1 MTSSLVKLVNHGART
16 AGILLLLFILAVPSF
31 AQNRSIDLVLVLD
44 SSSSMSSS
52 YRETLHYITGP
63 FLKEFLRVG
72 DTFHLISFSDIP
84 QAEISRRIEGVG
96 DMETV
101 IGRMLLMYPLNPY
114 SDIPGAL
121 DFTEQYVST
130 LPGGRS
136 KKVVLV
142 TDGSQNPRPGTGQNM
157 DSAAVQS
164 LLKGAVSRFSQR
176 GAEFY
181 LVTFPLTGSGPS
193 SGRGGSRPPP
203 AASPAEPAAG
213 TAGRTTVQAA
223 PQESAPSGSQDAA
236 PVQQSTETETVQE
249 EAAGSGG
256 AAGAVAGGETVPQAG
271 ETPAGTVPG
280 SETVPSGADAVSTDT
295 ATPPANPGFGGLPV
309 SLPFL
314 IGLIAVLLLILALII
329 FLVTRR
335 LQSSPNRAMA
345 SAALASGTKPISQ
358 EEAAKH
364 KDQSAAKNA
373 ELLESYAASQR
384 PGTPNAPRRT
394 PLYNAPNQ
402 PTDGPP
408 LLNLYV
414 DGQSTAIGRRNI
426 HNAKAG
432 VTFTIGGGNSDFLI
446 FFVNIPPHIA
456 EVRYDGSQCT
466 FYPRKPQY
474 FPDTGS
480 QVISNCIGQ
489 AVRVISD
496 KKYEFFIRVDRYQD
510 PLIALNRLLHSIEI
524 PEK

>member
-1 MTSSLVKLVNHGART
+1 MTSSLAKRVNHGARI
-16 AGILLLLFILAVPSF
+16 AGALLLLFIFAVPAA

-44 SSSSMSSS
+44 TSSSMSSS

-72 DTFHLISFSDIP
+72 DTFHLISFSDISRM
-84 QAEISRRIEGVG
+84 EISRRIEGVG
-96 DMETV
+96 DMETI

-121 DFTEQYVST
+121 NFAEQYVSS
-130 LPGGRS
+130 LPGGRP

-142 TDGSQNPRPGTGQNM
+142 TDGDQNPRLGTGQNM
-157 DSAAVQS
+157 DGDAVQT
-164 LLKGAVSRFSQR
+164 LLNGAASRFDQR

-181 LVTFPLTGSGPS
+181 LVKFPLAGNGPS
-193 SGRGGSRPPP
+193 SGRGGSAAPP
-203 AASPAEPAAG
+203 ARTASPAEPAVAATG
-213 TAGRTTVQAA
+213 QITVQAV
-223 PQESAPSGSQDAA
+223 PQESVPSGRQDPA
-236 PVQQSTETETVQE
+236 PVQSTETGIVQE
-249 EAAGSGG
+249 AVTGPGEEAGAAAGGIAAP
-256 AAGAVAGGETVPQAG
+256 AAGG
-271 ETPAGTVPG
+271 TPAETVPG
-280 SETVPSGADAVSTDT
+280 STTFPEEAVSSGT
-295 ATPPANPGFGGLPV
+295 AASSAGSGFRLPV
-309 SLPFL
+309 SLPV
-314 IGLIAVLLLILALII
+314 IAGLIVVLLIILALIV

-335 LQSSPNRAMA
+335 LQASPNRAMV

-364 KDQSAAKNA
+364 KDQSAARNA

-402 PTDGPP
+402 PTEGPP
-408 LLNLYV
+408 MLNLYV
-414 DGQSTAIGRRNI
+414 DGQSTTIGRRNI
-426 HNAKAG
+426 HNAKPG
-432 VTFTIGGGNSDFLI
+432 VIFTIGGGNSDFLI
-446 FFVNIPPHIA
+446 FFVNVPPHIA

-489 AVRVISD
+489 AVRVVSD

-510 PLIALNRLLHSIEI
+510 PLIALNRLLHSIEV
-524 PEK
+524 PEQ

>member
-1 MTSSLVKLVNHGART
+1 MTSSLAKRVNHGTRT
-16 AGILLLLFILAVPSF
+16 AGVLLLLLILAVPAA

-44 SSSSMSSS
+44 TSSSMSSS
-52 YRETLHYITGP
+52 YRETLYYITGP
-63 FLKEFLRVG
+63 FLKEFLRLG
-72 DTFHLISFSDIP
+72 DTFHLISFSGTS
-84 QAEISRRIEGVG
+84 QAEISRRVEGVG
-96 DMETV
+96 DMETI
-101 IGRMLLMYPLNPY
+101 IGRILLMYPLDPY

-121 DFTEQYVST
+121 SFAEQYVSS
-130 LPGGRS
+130 LPGGRP

-142 TDGSQNPRPGTGQNM
+142 TDGDQSPRPGTGQNM
-157 DSAAVQS
+157 DGAAVQT
-164 LLKGAVSRFSQR
+164 LLDGAVFRFGQR

-181 LVTFPLTGSGPS
+181 LVKFPLVGSGPS
-193 SGRGGSRPPP
+193 SGRGGSADSPLAPP
-203 AASPAEPAAG
+203 AAGAA
-213 TAGRTTVQAA
+213 ARTTVQAA
-223 PQESAPSGSQDAA
+223 PKEDVPSGGGDPA
-236 PVQQSTETETVQE
+236 PAQSAETEIVQE
-249 EAAGSGG
+249 EAAETGGESGAATGGGVVPAADGVSAETPPGSGT
-256 AAGAVAGGETVPQAG
+256 VSPEETG
-271 ETPAGTVPG
+271 
-280 SETVPSGADAVSTDT
+280 AVSTDT
-295 ATPPANPGFGGLPV
+295 AVPPSAPGSRGFPV
-309 SLPFL
+309 SLPVL
-314 IGLIAVLLLILALII
+314 IGLIAALLFILALII
-329 FLVTRR
+329 ILVARR

-364 KDQSAAKNA
+364 KDQSAARNA

-402 PTDGPP
+402 PTEGP
-408 LLNLYV
+408 LMLNLYV

-426 HNAKAG
+426 HNAKQG
-432 VTFTIGGGNSDFLI
+432 VTFTIGGGTSDFLI

-456 EVRYDGSQCT
+456 EVRYDGNQCA
-466 FYPRKPQY
+466 FYPRKAQY

-524 PEK
+524 PD

>member
-1 MTSSLVKLVNHGART
+1 M
-16 AGILLLLFILAVPSF
+16 
-31 AQNRSIDLVLVLD
+31 DLVLVLD
-44 SSSSMSSS
+44 NSSSMSSS
-52 YRETLHYITGP
+52 YRETLNYITGP

-84 QAEISRRIEGVG
+84 RAEISRRIEGVG
-96 DMETV
+96 DMEII
-101 IGRMLLMYPLNPY
+101 IGRMLLMYPLIPY

-121 DFTEQYVST
+121 DFAEQYVSS
-130 LPGGRS
+130 LPAGRP
-136 KKVVLV
+136 KKVVFI
-142 TDGSQNPRPGTGQNM
+142 TDGDQSPRPGTGQSM
-157 DSAAVQS
+157 EGAAVQS
-164 LLKGAVSRFSQR
+164 LLNGAVSRFIRR

-181 LVTFPLTGSGPS
+181 LVKFPLAGSGPS
-193 SGRGGSRPPP
+193 SGRGGSRTPP
-203 AASPAEPAAG
+203 ARTAAPDESAAPAPERTAA
-213 TAGRTTVQAA
+213 QAA
-223 PQESAPSGSQDAA
+223 PRESVPSGSQDPV
-236 PVQQSTETETVQE
+236 PVQSAEAVE
-249 EAAGSGG
+249 EAAES
-256 AAGAVAGGETVPQAG
+256 AAVTGESPQAADT
-271 ETPAGTVPG
+271 TPAGTASG
-280 SETVPSGADAVSTDT
+280 SGTVSPEAGSVSADT
-295 ATPPANPGFGGLPV
+295 ASPSTPGLRDFPV
-309 SLPFL
+309 SLPIL

-329 FLVTRR
+329 FLVVRR

-345 SAALASGTKPISQ
+345 NAALASGNRPISQ

-364 KDQSAAKNA
+364 KDQSAARNA

-402 PTDGPP
+402 PTEGPP

-432 VTFTIGGGNSDFLI
+432 ITFTIGGGNSDFLI

-456 EVRYDGSQCT
+456 EVRYDGNQCT

-510 PLIALNRLLHSIEI
+510 PLIALNRLLHSIEV
-524 PEK
+524 PEETAV

>member
-1 MTSSLVKLVNHGART
+1 MTSSLAKLVNHGARIT
-16 AGILLLLFILAVPSF
+16 VILLLLFVLAVPVS

-44 SSSSMSSS
+44 TSSSMSGS

-72 DTFHLISFSDIP
+72 DTFHLISFSGTP
-84 QAEISRRIEGVG
+84 RAEISRRVEGVG
-96 DMETV
+96 DVETI
-101 IGRMLLMYPLNPY
+101 IGRMLLMYPLDPY

-121 DFTEQYVST
+121 NFAEQYVSS
-130 LPGGRS
+130 LPGGRP

-142 TDGSQNPRPGTGQNM
+142 TDGDQSPRPGEGQNM
-157 DSAAVQS
+157 DGAAVQS
-164 LLKGAVSRFSQR
+164 LLNGAVSRFSRR

-181 LVTFPLTGSGPS
+181 PVIFPLAGNGPS
-193 SGRGGSRPPP
+193 SGRGSSAAVPP
-203 AASPAEPAAG
+203 ARTAAPAEPATGQAE
-213 TAGRTTVQAA
+213 RTTVRAA
-223 PQESAPSGSQDAA
+223 PQENVPSGGQE
-236 PVQQSTETETVQE
+236 PVPVQSTEAETAQGEAVVPGEEPVTGDRIAPALGGADGTAVGGTAETVS
-249 EAAGSGG
+249 GSG
-256 AAGAVAGGETVPQAG
+256 
-271 ETPAGTVPG
+271 TPG
-280 SETVPSGADAVSTDT
+280 TDT
-295 ATPPANPGFGGLPV
+295 VSADTGASSGGPGFQGLPI
-309 SLPFL
+309 L
-314 IGLIAVLLLILALII
+314 IGFIIALLLILALII
-329 FLVTRR
+329 FLVARR
-335 LQSSPNRAMA
+335 LRSSPNRAIA
-345 SAALASGTKPISQ
+345 GAALASGVKPISQ

-364 KDQSAAKNA
+364 KDQSAARNA

-384 PGTPNAPRRT
+384 PGTPSAPRRA

-408 LLNLYV
+408 MLNLYV
-414 DGQSTAIGRRNI
+414 NGQSTAIGRRNV

-446 FFVNIPPHIA
+446 FFVNIPSHIA
-456 EVRYDGSQCT
+456 EVRYDGNQCT

-480 QVISNCIGQ
+480 QIISNCIGQ

-496 KKYEFFIRVDRYQD
+496 KKYEFFIRIDRYQD

-524 PEK
+524 PS

>member
-1 MTSSLVKLVNHGART
+1 
-16 AGILLLLFILAVPSF
+16 LFILAVPSF

-44 SSSSMSSS
+44 NSSSMSSS
-52 YRETLHYITGP
+52 YPETLNYITGP
-63 FLKEFLRVG
+63 FLREFLRVG
-72 DTFHLISFSDIP
+72 DTFHLISFSDLP

-96 DMETV
+96 DMETI

-114 SDIPGAL
+114 SDIPEAL
-121 DFTEQYVST
+121 NFAEQYVSS
-130 LPGGRS
+130 LPGGRP

-142 TDGSQNPRPGTGQNM
+142 TDGDQSPRSGTGQPM
-157 DSAAVQS
+157 DGAAVQS
-164 LLKGAVSRFSQR
+164 LLKSAVSRFSQR

-193 SGRGGSRPPP
+193 SGRGARTVQ
-203 AASPAEPAAG
+203 ASPAVQTAPPVEPAAG
-213 TAGRTTVQAA
+213 TAVRAA
-223 PQESAPSGSQDAA
+223 PRENAPSGNQD
-236 PVQQSTETETVQE
+236 PVPAQSTETGTVQE
-249 EAAGSGG
+249 DAAASGG
-256 AAGAVAGGETVPQAG
+256 EPGAVAVGEAVPAAGG
-271 ETPAGTVPG
+271 TPAGTAPG
-280 SETVPSGADAVSTDT
+280 TVSPEAASADTTVS
-295 ATPPANPGFGGLPV
+295 PADPGFQGFPV
-309 SLPFL
+309 SLPLL
-314 IGLIAVLLLILALII
+314 IGLVAALLLILVLII

-335 LQSSPNRAMA
+335 LQSSPNRAMTN
-345 SAALASGTKPISQ
+345 AALASGTKPISQ

-364 KDQSAAKNA
+364 KDQSAARNA
-373 ELLESYAASQR
+373 ELLGSYAASQR

-394 PLYNAPNQ
+394 QLYNAPDQ

-426 HNAKAG
+426 HNAKTG

-456 EVRYDGSQCT
+456 EIRYDGNQCT

-480 QVISNCIGQ
+480 QVIPNCIGQ

-524 PEK
+524 PS